1 MADDTNEDSWLY
13 GTSNPDSTTTEN
25 ASDALAA
32 EHEAL
37 AAVTGEKPGSSTL
50 PGFPK
55 EEMPEY
61 GEFEDPAKEMEE
73 DEEALP
79 DTTDIK
85 VRRGSGSD
93 TAGSGM
99 GDDGSQHEDAEMT
112 DMTEGAPGTTSRKE
126 RMGSGSD
133 EDDDDDSDDDINVV
147 IGDIKSAPSTYNIKQ
162 RSNLLAATGDKA
174 KPATQGGKFS
184 IEDFE
189 GAGTINGVAVH
200 EFSIDSLEE
209 KPWRKPG
216 ADITDYFNYGFN
228 EETWRAYCER
238 QKRFRVA
245 ESGVGLASLT
255 QNVNQ
260 SANSGGMPDG
270 GGSNIT
276 VGLNMGGAPMHH
288 HQSMGVMG
296 DGPMQMPPPGMP
308 PIIQHQ
314 PRPGMGMMARPPR
327 PISTTGGV
335 KENAIQVMTAECR
348 EYSRGGL
355 GPMAPN
361 FPPPGA
367 ADEPFFHEPEP
378 FDYGYE
384 PTQESQWNNDNAGWV
399 PTGIKELTPGPAH
412 QMPQGPQGPPTL
424 GGPPGMP
431 PQMNVPP
438 PQMGGPPPQLRG
450 QHAPPGMMPPNMR
463 MPHNMGMG
471 PPPGM
476 MRMPHNMNM
485 GPQQRMP
492 MGNNSNN
499 TNLTGSPSTE
509 RRSGSFDDERERR
522 RREKDKQLKKE
533 QVRKDF
539 MDMLRERHD
548 IERHT
553 RWYDIKKKFEAD
565 PRYRALDSAY
575 REEYFED
582 YLHLLKEE
590 KRKEREHKERDRER
604 SSRGTRDKDK
614 DKDKE
619 KEKEK
624 DKDKD
629 KDKEEKK
636 DREKD
641 KEKEKDKDKDK
652 ESSSSSSRRDRS
664 RSKDKSSRRKSKS
677 REKDRSERSST
688 KQSSSSKSSDKKKS
702 HRKDKE
708 EGE

>member
-13 GTSNPDSTTTEN
+13 GTSNPDSTTNEISN
-25 ASDALAA
+25 GSDALAA

-37 AAVTGEKPGSSTL
+37 AAVTGEKPGTGGL
-50 PGFPK
+50 PAFPK
-55 EEMPEY
+55 EELLEY
-61 GEFEDPAKEMEE
+61 AEFEDPAKEMEE

-79 DTTDIK
+79 DTTDSNARIASGIDPGLDDVGSQDEDADMRDLDGDAPGAMTRK
-85 VRRGSGSD
+85 ERNGSGSD
-93 TAGSGM
+93 
-99 GDDGSQHEDAEMT
+99 D
-112 DMTEGAPGTTSRKE
+112 
-126 RMGSGSD
+126 
-133 EDDDDDSDDDINVV
+133 DDDDDSDDDINVV

-162 RSNLLAATGDKA
+162 RPNLLAGGTAGDKA
-174 KPATQGGKFS
+174 KPSTQAGKFS

-260 SANSGGMPDG
+260 GATSMGMAEG

-276 VGLNMGGAPMHH
+276 GVMGMGGPMHH
-288 HQSMGVMG
+288 HQPMVILS

-308 PIIQHQ
+308 PMMQHQ

-384 PTQESQWNNDNAGWV
+384 PTQESQWGNDNPGWV

-412 QMPQGPQGPPTL
+412 HPSQQQTPPQLGV

-463 MPHNMGMG
+463 MPHSMGMG

-485 GPQQRMP
+485 GSQQRMP
-492 MGNNSNN
+492 MGGNGGNNNNSNM
-499 TNLTGSPSTE
+499 TPSSSSD
-509 RRSGSFDDERERR
+509 RRSDGYDDDRERR

-533 QVRKDF
+533 QLRKDF
-539 MDMLRERHD
+539 LDMLRERHD

-553 RWYDIKKKFEAD
+553 RWYDIKKKFESD

-582 YLHLLKEE
+582 YLHILKEE
-590 KRKEREHKERDRER
+590 KRKERDHKERDRER
-604 SSRGTRDKDK
+604 SNRDKERSRDKD
-614 DKDKE
+614 
-619 KEKEK
+619 
-624 DKDKD
+624 
-629 KDKEEKK
+629 
-636 DREKD
+636 KD

-652 ESSSSSSRRDRS
+652 EKDKDKDKDKDKESKESSRREARS
-664 RSKDKSSRRKSKS
+664 RSRDKSSRRKSKS
-677 REKDRSERSST
+677 REKDRSERSS
-688 KQSSSSKSSDKKKS
+688 KQSSSSASGSSSRGDKKKS

-708 EGE
+708 EEE

>member
-13 GTSNPDSTTTEN
+13 GTSNPDSTTNEISN
-25 ASDALAA
+25 GSDALAA

-37 AAVTGEKPGSSTL
+37 AAVTGEKPGSGVL
-50 PGFPK
+50 PPFPK
-55 EEMPEY
+55 EELLEY
-61 GEFEDPAKEMEE
+61 GDFEDPAKEMEE

-79 DTTDIK
+79 DTTNARPTSDRTDAGGSGLDDTGSQGYDEDMRDLTESAPGTAGPRK
-85 VRRGSGSD
+85 ERNGSGSD
-93 TAGSGM
+93 
-99 GDDGSQHEDAEMT
+99 D
-112 DMTEGAPGTTSRKE
+112 
-126 RMGSGSD
+126 
-133 EDDDDDSDDDINVV
+133 DDDDDSDDDINVV

-162 RSNLLAATGDKA
+162 RPNLLAGATAADKA
-174 KPATQGGKFS
+174 KPAAQGGKFS

-260 SANSGGMPDG
+260 GAASMGMSSDGGG
-270 GGSNIT
+270 GGSNNNSMS
-276 VGLNMGGAPMHH
+276 GSMSMGGPMHH
-288 HQSMGVMG
+288 HQPLVMLG
-296 DGPMQMPPPGMP
+296 DGPGMPMPPPGMP
-308 PIIQHQ
+308 PMMQHQ

-327 PISTTGGV
+327 PISIAGGV

-384 PTQESQWNNDNAGWV
+384 PTQESQWGNDNAGWV
-399 PTGIKELTPGPAH
+399 PTGIKELTPTHH
-412 QMPQGPQGPPTL
+412 QQQQQGGPPPQL

-463 MPHNMGMG
+463 MQHNMGE
-471 PPPGM
+471 
-476 MRMPHNMNM
+476 H
-485 GPQQRMP
+485 
-492 MGNNSNN
+492 
-499 TNLTGSPSTE
+499 
-509 RRSGSFDDERERR
+509 
-522 RREKDKQLKKE
+522 
-533 QVRKDF
+533 
-539 MDMLRERHD
+539 
-548 IERHT
+548 
-553 RWYDIKKKFEAD
+553 
-565 PRYRALDSAY
+565 
-575 REEYFED
+575 
-582 YLHLLKEE
+582 HLQ
-590 KRKEREHKERDRER
+590 HKI
-604 SSRGTRDKDK
+604 SLQ
-614 DKDKE
+614 
-619 KEKEK
+619 
-624 DKDKD
+624 
-629 KDKEEKK
+629 
-636 DREKD
+636 
-641 KEKEKDKDKDK
+641 
-652 ESSSSSSRRDRS
+652 
-664 RSKDKSSRRKSKS
+664 SK
-677 REKDRSERSST
+677 
-688 KQSSSSKSSDKKKS
+688 
-702 HRKDKE
+702 
-708 EGE
+708 

>member
-13 GTSNPDSTTTEN
+13 GTSNTDSTTNEVSN
-25 ASDALAA
+25 GSDALAA

-37 AAVTGEKPGSSTL
+37 AAVTGEKPGAGCPL
-50 PGFPK
+50 PAFPK
-55 EEMPEY
+55 EELLEY
-61 GEFEDPAKEMEE
+61 ADFEDPAKEMEE

-79 DTTDIK
+79 DTMASNARAAEPSGSSLDDAGSQGEDTDMTELPAGASGQASRK
-85 VRRGSGSD
+85 ERNGSGSD
-93 TAGSGM
+93 
-99 GDDGSQHEDAEMT
+99 D
-112 DMTEGAPGTTSRKE
+112 
-126 RMGSGSD
+126 
-133 EDDDDDSDDDINVV
+133 DDDDDSDDDINVV

-162 RSNLLAATGDKA
+162 RPNLLAGATAADKA
-174 KPATQGGKFS
+174 KPTAQAGKFS

-260 SANSGGMPDG
+260 SATSMAMPE
-270 GGSNIT
+270 GGSTANMN
-276 VGLNMGGAPMHH
+276 VPMGMGGPMHH
-288 HQSMGVMG
+288 HQPMVALG

-308 PIIQHQ
+308 PMMQHQ

-367 ADEPFFHEPEP
+367 SDEPFFHEPEP

-384 PTQESQWNNDNAGWV
+384 PTQESQWGNDNAGWV

-412 QMPQGPQGPPTL
+412 HPSQQQQQPPQL
-424 GGPPGMP
+424 GGPAGMP

-438 PQMGGPPPQLRG
+438 PQMSGPPPQLRG

-463 MPHNMGMG
+463 MPHMGMG
-471 PPPGM
+471 PPPGIL
-476 MRMPHNMNM
+476 RMPPNLNM
-485 GPQQRMP
+485 GSQRMP
-492 MGNNSNN
+492 MGGNGGNGST
-499 TNLTGSPSTE
+499 TNMPSSSD
-509 RRSGSFDDERERR
+509 RRSDGYEDDRDRR

-533 QVRKDF
+533 QLRKDF
-539 MDMLRERHD
+539 LDMLRERHD

-582 YLHLLKEE
+582 YLHILKEE

-604 SSRGTRDKDK
+604 SNREKARSRDKDKDKEKDKDKDKEKDKDKDK

-619 KEKEK
+619 KE
-624 DKDKD
+624 
-629 KDKEEKK
+629 
-636 DREKD
+636 
-641 KEKEKDKDKDK
+641 
-652 ESSSSSSRRDRS
+652 SSRRDGRS
-664 RSKDKSSRRKSKS
+664 RSRDKSSRRKSKS
-677 REKDRSERSST
+677 REKDRSERSS
-688 KQSSSSKSSDKKKS
+688 KQSSSTSSGSSSRTDKKKS
-702 HRKDKE
+702 HRKEKE
-708 EGE
+708 EEE

>member
-13 GTSNPDSTTTEN
+13 GTSNPDSTTNEISN
-25 ASDALAA
+25 GSDALAA

-37 AAVTGEKPGSSTL
+37 AAVTGEKPGSGGL
-50 PGFPK
+50 PPFPK
-55 EEMPEY
+55 EELLEY
-61 GEFEDPAKEMEE
+61 GDFEDPAKEMEE

-79 DTTDIK
+79 DTTNARPTSDRTDAGGSGLDDTGSQGYDEDMRDLTESAPGTAGPRK
-85 VRRGSGSD
+85 ERNGSGSD
-93 TAGSGM
+93 
-99 GDDGSQHEDAEMT
+99 D
-112 DMTEGAPGTTSRKE
+112 
-126 RMGSGSD
+126 
-133 EDDDDDSDDDINVV
+133 DDDDDSDDDINVV

-162 RSNLLAATGDKA
+162 RPNLLAGATAADKA
-174 KPATQGGKFS
+174 KPAAQGGKFS

-260 SANSGGMPDG
+260 GAASMGMSSDGGG
-270 GGSNIT
+270 GGSNNNSMS
-276 VGLNMGGAPMHH
+276 GSMSMGGPMHH
-288 HQSMGVMG
+288 HQPLVMLG
-296 DGPMQMPPPGMP
+296 DGPGMPMPPPGMP
-308 PIIQHQ
+308 PMMQHQ

-327 PISTTGGV
+327 PISIAGGV

-384 PTQESQWNNDNAGWV
+384 PTQESQWGNDNAGWV
-399 PTGIKELTPGPAH
+399 PTGIKELTPTHH
-412 QMPQGPQGPPTL
+412 QQQQQGGPPPQL

-463 MPHNMGMG
+463 MQHNMGE
-471 PPPGM
+471 
-476 MRMPHNMNM
+476 H
-485 GPQQRMP
+485 
-492 MGNNSNN
+492 
-499 TNLTGSPSTE
+499 
-509 RRSGSFDDERERR
+509 
-522 RREKDKQLKKE
+522 
-533 QVRKDF
+533 
-539 MDMLRERHD
+539 
-548 IERHT
+548 
-553 RWYDIKKKFEAD
+553 
-565 PRYRALDSAY
+565 
-575 REEYFED
+575 
-582 YLHLLKEE
+582 HLQ
-590 KRKEREHKERDRER
+590 HKI
-604 SSRGTRDKDK
+604 SLQ
-614 DKDKE
+614 
-619 KEKEK
+619 
-624 DKDKD
+624 
-629 KDKEEKK
+629 
-636 DREKD
+636 
-641 KEKEKDKDKDK
+641 
-652 ESSSSSSRRDRS
+652 
-664 RSKDKSSRRKSKS
+664 SK
-677 REKDRSERSST
+677 
-688 KQSSSSKSSDKKKS
+688 
-702 HRKDKE
+702 
-708 EGE
+708 

>member
-13 GTSNPDSTTTEN
+13 GTSNPDSTTNEISN
-25 ASDALAA
+25 GSDALAA

-37 AAVTGEKPGSSTL
+37 AAVTGEKPGSGGL
-50 PGFPK
+50 PPFPK
-55 EEMPEY
+55 EELLEY
-61 GEFEDPAKEMEE
+61 GDFEDPAKEMEE

-79 DTTDIK
+79 DTTNARPASDRTDAGGSGLDDTGSQGYDEDMRDLTESAPGTAGPRK
-85 VRRGSGSD
+85 ERNGSGSD
-93 TAGSGM
+93 
-99 GDDGSQHEDAEMT
+99 D
-112 DMTEGAPGTTSRKE
+112 
-126 RMGSGSD
+126 
-133 EDDDDDSDDDINVV
+133 DDDDDSDDDINVV

-162 RSNLLAATGDKA
+162 RPNLLAGATAADKA
-174 KPATQGGKFS
+174 KPAAQGGKFS

-260 SANSGGMPDG
+260 GAASMGMSSDGGG
-270 GGSNIT
+270 GGSNNNSMS
-276 VGLNMGGAPMHH
+276 GSMSMGGPMHH
-288 HQSMGVMG
+288 HQPLVMLG
-296 DGPMQMPPPGMP
+296 DGPGMPMPPPGMP
-308 PIIQHQ
+308 PMMQHQ

-327 PISTTGGV
+327 PISIAGGV

-384 PTQESQWNNDNAGWV
+384 PTQESQWGNDNAGWV

-412 QMPQGPQGPPTL
+412 HQQQQQGGPPPQL

-463 MPHNMGMG
+463 MQHNMGEN
-471 PPPGM
+471 
-476 MRMPHNMNM
+476 HL
-485 GPQQRMP
+485 QHK
-492 MGNNSNN
+492 SLF
-499 TNLTGSPSTE
+499 NLSE
-509 RRSGSFDDERERR
+509 SF
-522 RREKDKQLKKE
+522 
-533 QVRKDF
+533 F
-539 MDMLRERHD
+539 
-548 IERHT
+548 
-553 RWYDIKKKFEAD
+553 
-565 PRYRALDSAY
+565 
-575 REEYFED
+575 
-582 YLHLLKEE
+582 
-590 KRKEREHKERDRER
+590 
-604 SSRGTRDKDK
+604 
-614 DKDKE
+614 
-619 KEKEK
+619 
-624 DKDKD
+624 
-629 KDKEEKK
+629 
-636 DREKD
+636 
-641 KEKEKDKDKDK
+641 
-652 ESSSSSSRRDRS
+652 
-664 RSKDKSSRRKSKS
+664 
-677 REKDRSERSST
+677 
-688 KQSSSSKSSDKKKS
+688 
-702 HRKDKE
+702 
-708 EGE
+708 

>member
-13 GTSNPDSTTTEN
+13 GTSNPDSTTNEISN
-25 ASDALAA
+25 GSDALAA

-37 AAVTGEKPGSSTL
+37 AAVTGEKPGTGAL
-50 PGFPK
+50 PAFPK
-55 EEMPEY
+55 EELLEY
-61 GEFEDPAKEMEE
+61 AEFEDPAKEMEE

-79 DTTDIK
+79 DTTDGNARIAPGADLGASGLDDAGSQEDSEMADLMEVAPGTMPRK
-85 VRRGSGSD
+85 ERNGSGSD
-93 TAGSGM
+93 
-99 GDDGSQHEDAEMT
+99 D
-112 DMTEGAPGTTSRKE
+112 
-126 RMGSGSD
+126 
-133 EDDDDDSDDDINVV
+133 DDDDDSDDDINVV

-162 RSNLLAATGDKA
+162 RPNLLAGATAADKA
-174 KPATQGGKFS
+174 KPTAQAGKFS

-260 SANSGGMPDG
+260 SATSMGMPDG
-270 GGSNIT
+270 GNSG
-276 VGLNMGGAPMHH
+276 GLSGPMGMGGPMHH
-288 HQSMGVMG
+288 HQPLVVLG

-308 PIIQHQ
+308 PMMQHQ

-384 PTQESQWNNDNAGWV
+384 PTQESQWGNDNAGWV
-399 PTGIKELTPGPAH
+399 PTGIKELTPGPVH
-412 QMPQGPQGPPTL
+412 HPPQQQQQQPPPQI
-424 GGPPGMP
+424 GGPPGM

-463 MPHNMGMG
+463 MPHNIGMG

-492 MGNNSNN
+492 MGSSSGNSNNSNMPAA
-499 TNLTGSPSTE
+499 SSSD
-509 RRSGSFDDERERR
+509 RRSESYDDDRERR

-533 QVRKDF
+533 QLRKDF
-539 MDMLRERHD
+539 LDMLRERHD

-553 RWYDIKKKFEAD
+553 RWYDIKKKFESD

-582 YLHLLKEE
+582 YLHILKEE
-590 KRKEREHKERDRER
+590 KRKERDHKERDRER
-604 SSRGTRDKDK
+604 SNRDKERSRDK

-619 KEKEK
+619 KEKDKEK

-629 KDKEEKK
+629 KDKE
-636 DREKD
+636 
-641 KEKEKDKDKDK
+641 KEG
-652 ESSSSSSRRDRS
+652 SSRREGRS
-664 RSKDKSSRRKSKS
+664 RSRDKSSRRKSKS
-677 REKDRSERSST
+677 REKDRSERSS
-688 KQSSSSKSSDKKKS
+688 KQSTSSTSNSSSRSEKKKS
-702 HRKDKE
+702 HRKEKE
-708 EGE
+708 EEE

>member
-13 GTSNPDSTTTEN
+13 GTSNPDSTTNEISN
-25 ASDALAA
+25 GSDALAA

-37 AAVTGEKPGSSTL
+37 AAVTGEKPGSGGL
-50 PGFPK
+50 PPFPK
-55 EEMPEY
+55 EELLEY
-61 GEFEDPAKEMEE
+61 GDFEDPAKEMEE

-79 DTTDIK
+79 DTTNARPASDRTDAGGSGLDDTGSQGYDEDMRDLTESAPGTAGPRK
-85 VRRGSGSD
+85 ERNGSGSD
-93 TAGSGM
+93 
-99 GDDGSQHEDAEMT
+99 D
-112 DMTEGAPGTTSRKE
+112 
-126 RMGSGSD
+126 
-133 EDDDDDSDDDINVV
+133 DDDDDSDDDINVV

-162 RSNLLAATGDKA
+162 RPNLLAGATAADKA
-174 KPATQGGKFS
+174 KPAAQGGKFS

-260 SANSGGMPDG
+260 GAASMGMSSDGGG
-270 GGSNIT
+270 GGSNNNSMS
-276 VGLNMGGAPMHH
+276 GSMSMGGPMHH
-288 HQSMGVMG
+288 HQPLVMLG
-296 DGPMQMPPPGMP
+296 DGPGMPMPPPGMP
-308 PIIQHQ
+308 PMMQHQ

-327 PISTTGGV
+327 PISIAGGV

-384 PTQESQWNNDNAGWV
+384 PTQESQWGNDNAGWV

-412 QMPQGPQGPPTL
+412 HQQQQQGGPPPQL

-463 MPHNMGMG
+463 MQHNMGE
-471 PPPGM
+471 
-476 MRMPHNMNM
+476 HHL
-485 GPQQRMP
+485 QHK
-492 MGNNSNN
+492 SLF
-499 TNLTGSPSTE
+499 NLSE
-509 RRSGSFDDERERR
+509 SF
-522 RREKDKQLKKE
+522 
-533 QVRKDF
+533 F
-539 MDMLRERHD
+539 
-548 IERHT
+548 
-553 RWYDIKKKFEAD
+553 
-565 PRYRALDSAY
+565 
-575 REEYFED
+575 
-582 YLHLLKEE
+582 
-590 KRKEREHKERDRER
+590 
-604 SSRGTRDKDK
+604 
-614 DKDKE
+614 
-619 KEKEK
+619 
-624 DKDKD
+624 
-629 KDKEEKK
+629 
-636 DREKD
+636 
-641 KEKEKDKDKDK
+641 
-652 ESSSSSSRRDRS
+652 
-664 RSKDKSSRRKSKS
+664 
-677 REKDRSERSST
+677 
-688 KQSSSSKSSDKKKS
+688 
-702 HRKDKE
+702 
-708 EGE
+708 